1 VLIEPGY
8 KIFIRK
14 RYLSGAPEAEMQ
26 TFLLGA
32 GVGIGFMTFMYG
44 LNIHSNIT
52 ILIGAVIVGVL
63 SWAAAPGIKDMTK
76 DKG

>member
-1 VLIEPGY
+1 VLIQAGY
-8 KIFIRK
+8 KMIIRK
-14 RYLSGAPEAEMQ
+14 RYLIDAPEVQMQ

-44 LNIHSNIT
+44 LNTHSNIT

-63 SWAAAPGIKDMTK
+63 SWAAAPGIKEMTK
-76 DKG
+76 DKQ